1 MTGPAG
7 TLKGFRGVAIDI
19 TERKH
24 AEIALRQ
31 VIKKLTILSSITRHD
46 ILNKLSVLR
55 GFLTMVKRN
64 VTEPKLLEY
73 IASEE
78 SAAAAIE
85 HQISFTRD
93 YENIGVNAPQW
104 QDVRA
109 TISLALCQLDP
120 LPFPVSVDIAGLYI
134 YADPLIEKVFYNL
147 VENAI
152 RHGGKV
158 TRISFFCQESAD
170 GLTITCE
177 DDGKGIPD
185 SEKENIFTRKYYR
198 HTGLGLFL
206 SREILD
212 MTGITIRECGNEGAG
227 ARFEISVPKA
237 AFRFGEKPQEPVRC
251 RKE

>member
-1 MTGPAG
+1 
-7 TLKGFRGVAIDI
+7 VAIDI

-64 VTEPKLLEY
+64 VTDPKLLGY

-93 YENIGVNAPQW
+93 YENIGVNAPRW
-104 QDVRA
+104 MDVRA
-109 TISLALCQLDP
+109 TISLALSYLDP
-120 LPFPVSVDIAGLYI
+120 LPVPVTVDVDDLYI
-134 YADPLIEKVFYNL
+134 YADPLLEKVFYNL

-152 RHGGKV
+152 RHGGKI
-158 TRISFFCQESAD
+158 TRIAFFCQESAD
-170 GLTITCE
+170 GLIITCE
-177 DDGKGIPD
+177 DDGKGIPRA
-185 SEKENIFTRKYYR
+185 EKENIFIRKYFH

-206 SREILD
+206 SREILGI
-212 MTGITIRECGNEGAG
+212 TGIGIRECGEEGVG
-227 ARFEISVPKA
+227 ARFEISIPGTG
-237 AFRFGEKPQEPVRC
+237 FRFGEKPQEPAGGG
-251 RKE
+251 KE